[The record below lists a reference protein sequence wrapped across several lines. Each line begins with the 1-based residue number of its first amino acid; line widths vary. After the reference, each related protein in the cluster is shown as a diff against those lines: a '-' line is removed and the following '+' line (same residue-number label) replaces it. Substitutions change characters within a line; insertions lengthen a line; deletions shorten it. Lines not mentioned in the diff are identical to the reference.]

1 LYERIVEEY
10 VVSWFR
16 HISSD
21 EEFSQEIRLLL
32 RDLTTDLLARLAK
45 VAVTALLLTQYCNL
59 VY

>member
-1 LYERIVEEY
+1 VEEY

-45 VAVTALLLTQYCNL
+45 VAVTALLLSL
-59 VY
+59 

>member
-16 HISSD
+16 EISPD

-32 RDLTTDLLARLAK
+32 RDLTTDLIPRLAK
-45 VAVTALLLTQYCNL
+45 VNSISILS
-59 VY
+59 

>member
-1 LYERIVEEY
+1 VEEY

-16 HISSD
+16 HISGD

-45 VAVTALLLTQYCNL
+45 VVTYAVNSFIS
-59 VY
+59 